1 MRVTRS
7 VASGRRRAIGSMT
20 SMRRPLGVI
29 CLTGLLSLAGTMWA
43 PGSGRAELRRVEA
56 VGIYG
61 VREAIRTKVI
71 VRDRAVENAL
81 WEGVSRVAL
90 ELVGDG
96 PRARTDDALG
106 DGAGP
111 REEQWQGT
119 NGQDAEEA
127 PSGSAGIDLEALRA
141 ALGKEVMPYTRGF
154 RILEDQGEQP
164 VLFDED
170 PDTKTEY
177 VVVVEVLVDV
187 ERVEAALQEAGWIAA
202 GDSAVES
209 KGRLELEL
217 LGLERYEALEALM
230 AALGE
235 ELGAE
240 RVHLLEVSPARQLL
254 AVEGRFDAREFE
266 AWLRRFRHPQLLLD
280 SVGGV
285 GGGAGEGPR
294 LRVHAR
300 WLPPAERLSSP
311 AQRNRETPEEG

>member
-1 MRVTRS
+1 
-7 VASGRRRAIGSMT
+7 
-20 SMRRPLGVI
+20 
-29 CLTGLLSLAGTMWA
+29 
-43 PGSGRAELRRVEA
+43 

-61 VREAIRTKVI
+61 VREAIRARVI

-96 PRARTDDALG
+96 PSRLPDDAFG
-106 DGAGP
+106 DGGASGEDGERQQPTGRQEADDEP
-111 REEQWQGT
+111 RR
-119 NGQDAEEA
+119 
-127 PSGSAGIDLEALRA
+127 SAAVDLEGLRA
-141 ALGKEVMPYTRGF
+141 ALGKEVMPYTRSF

-164 VLFDED
+164 VLFDDD

-187 ERVEAALQEAGWIAA
+187 ERVEAALQQAGWIASV
-202 GDSAVES
+202 DSSVES

-240 RVHLLEVSPARQLL
+240 RVQLLEVSRARQLL
-254 AVEGRFDAREFE
+254 AVEGRFDARALE
-266 AWLRRFRHPQLLLD
+266 AWLERFRHPQLLLD
-280 SVGGV
+280 SVS
-285 GGGAGEGPR
+285 GAGAEEGTR

-300 WLPPAERLSSP
+300 WLPPVEPLSSAAGKLGVRP
-311 AQRNRETPEEG
+311 EAARN